1 MIQQIV
7 TIVGAAYIPLI
18 VLIVFR
24 VGRLTNRGLNRE
36 NMAEKL
42 GDLCFDS
49 IKEQK

>member
-1 MIQQIV
+1 
-7 TIVGAAYIPLI
+7 

-24 VGRLTNRGLNRE
+24 AGRLTNRGLNINRE

-49 IKEQK
+49 IKEQKYTKK